1 MDPNRVKYPIGI
13 QNFESLRRNGFLYID
28 KTALVYEL
36 ANAGRYYFLGR
47 PRRFG
52 KSLLMSTL
60 EAYFE
65 GKRELFQGLAIEQ
78 METEWKQYPV
88 LHIDLNA
95 KQYQKPEDLQ
105 AILNMH
111 LEKWEA
117 IYGDSYHDRSSEE
130 RFMHVIQSA
139 YEQTGR
145 EVVILVDEYDK
156 PLALNLENEALQDD
170 YRSQLKAFY
179 GVMKSAD
186 RYIRFALLTGVTKF
200 SKVSVFSDLNNI
212 DDISMWA
219 KYATVCG
226 ITEQEIRANL
236 DAEVG
241 ELAAANG
248 LTKDECY
255 AELRRRYD
263 GYHFHQ
269 DTVGMYNPFSLLN
282 TLNKREFKDYWYETG
297 TPTVLIRLLQN
308 NHFDLTDVA
317 HGEVSAQL
325 MSRVDSVQDNPLP
338 LLFQSG
344 YLTIRGYDKE
354 FDEYVLG
361 FPNEEVERGFM
372 NGLLP
377 IYTNARPGMS
387 QFSIV
392 QFVKEVRR
400 GQVEAFMKRL
410 QAMMADTG
418 YSIVGDSELYFHN
431 FLFIFFRL
439 LGFYV
444 DVERQTSDGRMDMV
458 VKTDGYI
465 YLMEFKL
472 DQSADAAL
480 RQIEERR
487 YADAF
492 AADPRCLF
500 CIGAN
505 FSLERRCLDDWKV
518 TSREL

>member
-1 MDPNRVKYPIGI
+1 MMESNSVKYPIGI

-36 ANAGRYYFLGR
+36 ANTGRYYFLGR

-65 GKRELFQGLAIEQ
+65 GKRELFRGLAIER
-78 METEWKQYPV
+78 METEWKTYPV
-88 LHIDLNA
+88 LHLDLNA
-95 KQYQKPEDLQ
+95 KQYRKAEDLA

-111 LEKWEA
+111 LESWEA
-117 IYGDSYHDRSSEE
+117 AYGEPSSNRSPEE
-130 RFMHVIQSA
+130 RFMRVIQKA
-139 YEQTGR
+139 CEQTGR

-156 PLALNLENEALQDD
+156 PLALNLEDEALQDE

-212 DDISMWA
+212 DDISMWG
-219 KYATVCG
+219 KYAEICG
-226 ITEQEIRANL
+226 ITEQEIRTDL

-241 ELAAANG
+241 ALAAANG
-248 LTKDECY
+248 MTKDACY

-282 TLNKREFKDYWYETG
+282 TLNKQEFKDYWYETG
-297 TPTVLIRLLQN
+297 TPTVLIRLLQA
-308 NHFDLTDVA
+308 NHFDLSDVA

-325 MSRVDSVQDNPLP
+325 MSRVDSVRENPLP
-338 LLFQSG
+338 MLFQSG
-344 YLTIRGYDKE
+344 YLTIKGYDKE

-361 FPNEEVERGFM
+361 FPNEEVERGFVG
-372 NGLLP
+372 GLLP
-377 IYTNARPGMS
+377 LYTNARPSMS
-387 QFSIV
+387 QFSIA

-400 GQVEAFMKRL
+400 GQAEAFMKRL
-410 QAMMADTG
+410 AAMMADTD
-418 YSIVGDSELYFHN
+418 YRIVGDSELYFQN

-444 DVERQTSDGRMDMV
+444 EVERATSDGRMDMV
-458 VKTDGYI
+458 VKTSDYV
-465 YLMEFKL
+465 YLLEFKL
-472 DQSADAAL
+472 DASADAAL
-480 RQIEERR
+480 RQIEERH

-492 AADPRCLF
+492 AADARRLF
-500 CIGAN
+500 RIGAN
-505 FSLERRCLDDWKV
+505 FSLEHRCLDDWKV
-518 TSREL
+518 V

>member
-1 MDPNRVKYPIGI
+1 MELHRVKYPIGI
-13 QNFESLRRNGFLYID
+13 QNFEKLRKEGFLYID
-28 KTALVYEL
+28 KTALIYEL
-36 ANAGRYYFLGR
+36 AHAGTYYFLGR

-65 GKRELFQGLAIEQ
+65 GKRELFQGLAIGQ
-78 METEWKQYPV
+78 LETEWKQYPV
-88 LHIDLNA
+88 LHLDLNA
-95 KQYQKPEDLQ
+95 ERYDTADRLVLILDRHLRLWEDQYGKDAREISISD
-105 AILNMH
+105 
-111 LEKWEA
+111 
-117 IYGDSYHDRSSEE
+117 
-130 RFMHVIQSA
+130 RFMGIIRRA

-248 LTKDECY
+248 QTKDECY
-255 AELRRRYD
+255 AELCRRYD

-297 TPTVLIRLLQN
+297 TPTMLIRLLQN
-308 NHFDLTDVA
+308 NHFDLADVA

-325 MSRVDSVQDNPLP
+325 MSRVDSVKDNPLP
-338 LLFQSG
+338 MLFQSG

-354 FDEYVLG
+354 FDEYILG

-400 GQVEAFMKRL
+400 GQAEAFMKRL

-444 DVERQTSDGRMDMV
+444 DVERQTSEGRMDMV

-480 RQIEERR
+480 RQIEERH

-492 AADPRCLF
+492 AADPRRLF
-500 CIGAN
+500 RIGAN
-505 FSLERRCLDDWKV
+505 FSLERRCMDDWKV
-518 TSREL
+518 VG